1 MIRAWFFSFCIP
13 RPSLV
18 LSALSSLGHHV
29 LPSIFRTN
37 SLAPLCKPQVWDV
50 LFSSF
55 LPSTGGQ
62 GSEQRHFSL
71 TLRQR
76 GRILWGKSFCM
87 IIITKAMKASQRNS
101 SIMESE
107 LASMI
112 YLLWGDREVDLL
124 IVRTIKSIGQG
135 KLANSF
141 LLTASLLGLE

>member
-1 MIRAWFFSFCIP
+1 MIRVWFFSFCIP

-71 TLRQR
+71 TQGR
-76 GRILWGKSFCM
+76 GAGF
-87 IIITKAMKASQRNS
+87 
-101 SIMESE
+101 SE
-107 LASMI
+107 
-112 YLLWGDREVDLL
+112 
-124 IVRTIKSIGQG
+124 
-135 KLANSF
+135 ANHSV
-141 LLTASLLGLE
+141 